1 MESLKS
7 ILSLRAGINFCCSN
21 VIFTE
26 TFIHAFVKKILN
38 VFKLHKILPLNFIDK
53 KICKNGVNILFLSM
67 DALAPETL
75 LQNVISGIFSR
86 SSHREFMNWIYSR
99 GYKNRA
105 IYGHFCLTSL
115 D

>member
-53 KICKNGVNILFLSM
+53 KNLQKWSEYFIFKHGCTCTRNIT
-67 DALAPETL
+67 PECDQRHI
-75 LQNVISGIFSR
+75 LQFITQRVY
-86 SSHREFMNWIYSR
+86 E
-99 GYKNRA
+99 
-105 IYGHFCLTSL
+105 L
-115 D
+115 DIQ